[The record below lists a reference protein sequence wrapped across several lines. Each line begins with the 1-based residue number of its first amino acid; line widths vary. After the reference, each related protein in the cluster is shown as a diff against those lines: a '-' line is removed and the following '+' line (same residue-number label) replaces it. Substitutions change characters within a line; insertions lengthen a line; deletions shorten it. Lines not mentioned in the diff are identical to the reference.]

1 MGAHHH
7 VFPSDRLFL
16 SVMFLPLIFS
26 LITNSLPFKSV
37 YGHHLWTLKPI
48 FNFYIATI
56 RANFFF
62 VYCFYLLQ
70 HKLYGKKVS
79 YSLSHSWCQYI
90 LMVLSQSV
98 ISDFATLWTRPAR
111 LLCPWDSSSKNTP
124 LSPGGDLL
132 DLGIQPV
139 SPALAGR
146 FCTNE
151 PPGKPASVYKA

>member
-1 MGAHHH
+1 
-7 VFPSDRLFL
+7 
-16 SVMFLPLIFS
+16 
-26 LITNSLPFKSV
+26 
-37 YGHHLWTLKPI
+37 
-48 FNFYIATI
+48 
-56 RANFFF
+56 
-62 VYCFYLLQ
+62 
-70 HKLYGKKVS
+70 
-79 YSLSHSWCQYI
+79 
-90 LMVLSQSV
+90 MVLSQSV